1 MSNMVNTD
9 NPFFFLKK
17 LLRILF
23 CECKW
28 FKKKQKTKNC

>member
-9 NPFFFLKK
+9 NPFKKKKK

-28 FKKKQKTKNC
+28 LKKNKNC